1 MKIVSSASK
10 FIRTYAKYEYN
21 PFIIEWLGKYLASSY
36 FDKTRNKYAHFEGR
50 VLKTELYCKNN
61 KDYLR
66 VTCKPYVG
74 SYLPIITY
82 NLSISNFI
90 KYIRNNYTI
99 FNDTVDRYG
108 NIAAL
113 SEIFVGYRPYE
124 MYIILEFMRSHNIK
138 SKDLVIETRFTGS
151 TFSVYG
157 KVNDKLQHLF
167 GRICLV

>member
-66 VTCKPYVG
+66 VTCKPYAG

-99 FNDTVDRYG
+99 FDDTVGRYG

-157 KVNDKLQHLF
+157 KVNSKLQHLF

>member
-10 FIRTYAKYEYN
+10 FIRAYAKYEYN

-36 FDKTRNKYAHFEGR
+36 FDKTRNRYAHFNGR
-50 VLKTELYCKNN
+50 VLKAELYSKNN
-61 KDYLR
+61 RDYLR
-66 VTCKPYVG
+66 VTCKPYRG
-74 SYLPIITY
+74 SYTPIIIY

-124 MYIILEFMRSHNIK
+124 MYIILEFMRSNNIR
-138 SKDLVIETRFTGS
+138 SKNLTIETRFTGS
-151 TFSVYG
+151 TFIVYG
-157 KVNDKLQHLF
+157 KANGKLQHLF

>member
-10 FIRTYAKYEYN
+10 FIRAYAKYEYN

-36 FDKTRNKYAHFEGR
+36 FDKSRNRYAHFNGR
-50 VLKTELYCKNN
+50 VLKAELYSKNN

-90 KYIRNNYTI
+90 KFIRNRYTI

>member
-36 FDKTRNKYAHFEGR
+36 FDKSRNKYAHFEGR
-50 VLKTELYCKNN
+50 VLKAELYSKNN

-66 VTCKPYVG
+66 VAGKPYLG
-74 SYLPIITY
+74 SYTPIIIY

-99 FNDTVDRYG
+99 FDDTVDRYG

-113 SEIFVGYRPYE
+113 SEIVVGYRSYE
-124 MYIILEFMRSHNIK
+124 IYIILEFMRSHNIR
-138 SKDLVIETRFTGS
+138 SKDLVIETRFTNT

-157 KVNDKLQHLF
+157 EVNGKLQHLF

>member
-66 VTCKPYVG
+66 VTCKPYAG

-99 FNDTVDRYG
+99 FDDTVGRYG

-113 SEIFVGYRPYE
+113 SEIFVGYRSYE

>member
-10 FIRTYAKYEYN
+10 FIRAYAKYEYN

-99 FNDTVDRYG
+99 KIIYIEIRRISRRY
-108 NIAAL
+108 L
-113 SEIFVGYRPYE
+113 CSSR
-124 MYIILEFMRSHNIK
+124 
-138 SKDLVIETRFTGS
+138 
-151 TFSVYG
+151 
-157 KVNDKLQHLF
+157 
-167 GRICLV
+167 

>member
-1 MKIVSSASK
+1 MKIVSSAAK
-10 FIRTYAKYEYN
+10 FIRTHAKYEYN
-21 PFIIEWLGKYLASSY
+21 PFIIEWLEKYLASSY
-36 FDKTRNKYAHFEGR
+36 FDKSRNKYAHFEGR
-50 VLKTELYCKNN
+50 ILKTELYCKNN

-66 VTCKPYVG
+66 VTCKPYLG
-74 SYLPIITY
+74 SYTPIIIY

-90 KYIRNNYTI
+90 KYIRNNYTV
-99 FNDTVDRYG
+99 FDDTVDRYG

-124 MYIILEFMRSHNIK
+124 MYIILEFMRSHNIR
-138 SKDLVIETRFTGS
+138 SKDLAIETRITGS

>member
-66 VTCKPYVG
+66 VTCKPYAG

-99 FNDTVDRYG
+99 FDDTVDRYG

-113 SEIFVGYRPYE
+113 SEIFAGYRSYE

-138 SKDLVIETRFTGS
+138 SKDLVIETRFTNT

-157 KVNDKLQHLF
+157 EVNGKLQHLF